1 MLFDWRSK
9 WPLDVDWSR
18 LMTSFIIFSLALFRS
33 HDGPELQNAE
43 DIVPCRVDLGLSFFP
58 IKLQQGLSQVDPT
71 SSFLPYGH
79 HQLLTSSF
87 SLCLSSPP
95 FFLSST
101 SQNTLSSNFI
111 HPLFFLLSFLVIV
124 VAVMI
129 RSFALLFLLHYNS
142 HSLPPPHG
150 EREKH
155 VFF

>member
-101 SQNTLSSNFI
+101 SRFLMPSTFSVLVLY
-111 HPLFFLLSFLVIV
+111 LFCRVAEYAFFSFCKLNREVMVAKKCIV
-124 VAVMI
+124 VC
-129 RSFALLFLLHYNS
+129 
-142 HSLPPPHG
+142 
-150 EREKH
+150 
-155 VFF
+155 